1 MSHNLEID
9 FALESLDAACMIKM
23 AMGDQEIFDLVKIN
37 ATRLDIG

>member
-1 MSHNLEID
+1 MNHNLEID
-9 FALESLDAACMIKM
+9 YVLEAFDTTCMIKM